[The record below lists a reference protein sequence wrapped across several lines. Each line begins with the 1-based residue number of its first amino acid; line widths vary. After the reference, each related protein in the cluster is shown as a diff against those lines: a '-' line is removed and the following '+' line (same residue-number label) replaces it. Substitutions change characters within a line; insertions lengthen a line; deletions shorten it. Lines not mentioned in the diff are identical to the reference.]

1 MPEAPTSTQFP
12 TELEPPPRATW
23 LLGAERLQR
32 LRTSQA
38 LLALGLVALC
48 VVWGVVAGRRA
59 GTPLG
64 WLVGWALTA
73 LSGQLACVA
82 LVRSGRTALWSD
94 PALTQPQIV
103 LTLVLAHA
111 VYPLVGE
118 LRAGIQPIIITILMF
133 AAFDLRPAQTARL
146 SVLALGLLAT
156 AMYVGV
162 EVWPR
167 QAVWRDE
174 LSMLLLMSFVIPG
187 VWILATRLA
196 HIRAR
201 LLDQRQE
208 LRDALKRIE
217 ALAVRD
223 ALTGLYN
230 RRQAERLLER
240 ALRRH
245 RRSGTAFA
253 IALVDL
259 DHFKGVNDR
268 YGHEAGDT
276 VLRHFAQVA
285 QAQLRETDTLTRW
298 GGEEFLLL
306 IDDADPEAARGT
318 AERLRRTVQQSPAPM
333 LHGSLGHHGVDRRGH
348 RGPRR
353 ARCRAAAARR
363 RGALPC
369 QGQRPQPGR
378 AGAAGTKRMSQG
390 LPLPHALLALA
401 VVAIW
406 GSNFVVMKLAL
417 AHFTPLWLACLRF
430 TLAALPLLWLARP
443 RAPLRWVAAYGLLIG
458 CGQFGLLFVALRA
471 DISPGLASLVVQS
484 QVCFTLLLAWA
495 WRGQAL
501 RGLQWLALLLAFGG
515 FGWIGWR
522 LEGGST
528 QLGLLM
534 CLGAGLSWALANLVS
549 VRLGPVNMLAFMVW
563 SSAFAAPVLAL
574 LALTIEGGA
583 ALWTG
588 ALSAGWTGW
597 SAVLWQAVGNTLFGY
612 GVWGWLLARHPA
624 SQVVPLALLVP
635 LFGMGSAAGF
645 LGEALQDW
653 KLQGA
658 ALVMGG
664 LALNAWALRRPLVR
678 RTE

>member
-64 WLVGWALTA
+64 WLVGWALLA

-82 LVRSGRTALWSD
+82 LVRSGRTALWRD

-333 LHGSLGHHGVDRRGH
+333 LHGSLGITVSIGVATAGRGEP
-348 RGPRR
+348 GAALLRR
-353 ARCRAAAARR
+353 ADEALYRAKD
-363 RGALPC
+363 G
-369 QGQRPQPGR
+369 GR
-378 AGAAGTKRMSQG
+378 NR
-390 LPLPHALLALA
+390 
-401 VVAIW
+401 VE
-406 GSNFVVMKLAL
+406 
-417 AHFTPLWLACLRF
+417 
-430 TLAALPLLWLARP
+430 LARP
-443 RAPLRWVAAYGLLIG
+443 ERSG
-458 CGQFGLLFVALRA
+458 
-471 DISPGLASLVVQS
+471 
-484 QVCFTLLLAWA
+484 
-495 WRGQAL
+495 
-501 RGLQWLALLLAFGG
+501 
-515 FGWIGWR
+515 
-522 LEGGST
+522 
-528 QLGLLM
+528 
-534 CLGAGLSWALANLVS
+534 
-549 VRLGPVNMLAFMVW
+549 
-563 SSAFAAPVLAL
+563 
-574 LALTIEGGA
+574 
-583 ALWTG
+583 
-588 ALSAGWTGW
+588 
-597 SAVLWQAVGNTLFGY
+597 
-612 GVWGWLLARHPA
+612 
-624 SQVVPLALLVP
+624 
-635 LFGMGSAAGF
+635 
-645 LGEALQDW
+645 
-653 KLQGA
+653 
-658 ALVMGG
+658 
-664 LALNAWALRRPLVR
+664 
-678 RTE
+678 